1 MDKVVV
7 SIGGSILIP
16 DRDDSSYIRELSV
29 LLRELVR
36 EQQIVVVC
44 GGGKISRYY
53 ANTGRELGGDTFQL
67 DELGIMI
74 TRANAGLL
82 RIALGELRVDELPV
96 EAERAAELSEPG
108 NVVVMGGT
116 VPGHTT
122 DAVSAMV
129 ARALGADRVVNAT
142 SVDAV
147 YSEDPR
153 VNPEAERYTDMSIDQ
168 LAEIVYSEHGAG
180 KSSVF
185 DPLGIK
191 IAKDNGINI
200 VIVDG
205 RDLVEL
211 GNAIRGE
218 GFRGTLVRS
227 KRG

>member
-16 DRDDSSYIRELSV
+16 DKDDSSYIRELSA
-29 LLRELVR
+29 LLRELV
-36 EQQIVVVC
+36 QDFQIVVIC

-82 RIALGELRVDELPV
+82 RIALGDLRVEELPLD
-96 EAERAAELSEPG
+96 AERAAALSAPG

-122 DAVSAMV
+122 DAVSSMV
-129 ARALGADRVVNAT
+129 AKALGADRIVNAT
-142 SVDAV
+142 SVNAV

-153 VNPEAERYTDMSIDQ
+153 HNPDAERYTDMTIDQ
-168 LAEIVYSEHGAG
+168 LAGIVYSEHGAG

-185 DPLGIK
+185 DPLGIR
-191 IAKDNGINI
+191 IAKENAIDI

-205 RDLVEL
+205 RDLGEL
-211 GNAIRGE
+211 ANAIRGQ

-227 KRG
+227 

>member
-16 DRDDSSYIRELSV
+16 DKDDSSYIRELSA
-29 LLRELVR
+29 LLRELV
-36 EQQIVVVC
+36 QDFQIVVIC

-82 RIALGELRVDELPV
+82 RIALGDLRVEELPLD
-96 EAERAAELSEPG
+96 AERAAALSAPG

-129 ARALGADRVVNAT
+129 AKALGADRIVNAT

-153 VNPEAERYTDMSIDQ
+153 HNPDAERYTDMTIDQ
-168 LAEIVYSEHGAG
+168 LAGIVYSEHGAG

-185 DPLGIK
+185 DPLGIR
-191 IAKDNGINI
+191 IAKENAIDI

-205 RDLVEL
+205 RDLGEL
-211 GNAIRGE
+211 ANAIRGQ

-227 KRG
+227 

>member
-16 DRDDSSYIRELSV
+16 DKDDSSYIRELSA
-29 LLRELVR
+29 LLRELV
-36 EQQIVVVC
+36 QDFQIVVIC

-82 RIALGELRVDELPV
+82 RIALGDLRVEELPLD
-96 EAERAAELSEPG
+96 AERAAALSAPG

-122 DAVSAMV
+122 DAVSSMV
-129 ARALGADRVVNAT
+129 AKALGADRIVNAT

-153 VNPEAERYTDMSIDQ
+153 HNPDAERYTDMTIDQ
-168 LAEIVYSEHGAG
+168 LAGIVYSEHGAG

-185 DPLGIK
+185 DPLGIR
-191 IAKDNGINI
+191 IAKENAIDI

-205 RDLVEL
+205 RDLGEL
-211 GNAIRGE
+211 ANAIRGQ

-227 KRG
+227 

>member
-1 MDKVVV
+1 MMDKVVV

-16 DRDDSSYIRELSV
+16 DKDDSSYIRGLSA
-29 LLRELVR
+29 LLRELVHDF
-36 EQQIVVVC
+36 QIVVVC

-82 RIALGELRVDELPV
+82 RIALGDLRVEELPV
-96 EAERAAELSEPG
+96 EADRAAELSSPG

-129 ARALGADRVVNAT
+129 AKAMGADRIINAT

-153 VNPEAERYTDMSIDQ
+153 QNPDAERYTDMTIDQ
-168 LAEIVYSEHGAG
+168 LAGIVYSEHGAG

-185 DPLGIK
+185 DPLGIR
-191 IAKDNGINI
+191 IAKQSGIDI

-205 RDLVEL
+205 RDLTEL
-211 GNAIRGE
+211 ANAIRGQ

-227 KRG
+227 

>member
-16 DRDDSSYIRELSV
+16 DKDDSSYIRELSA
-29 LLRELVR
+29 LLRELV
-36 EQQIVVVC
+36 QDFQIVVIC

-82 RIALGELRVDELPV
+82 RIALGDLRVDELPV
-96 EAERAAELSEPG
+96 EAERAAALSAPG

-122 DAVSAMV
+122 DAVSSMV
-129 ARALGADRVVNAT
+129 AKALGADRIVNAT

-153 VNPEAERYTDMSIDQ
+153 HNPDAERYTDMTIDQ
-168 LAEIVYSEHGAG
+168 LAGIVYSEHGAG

-185 DPLGIK
+185 DPLGIR
-191 IAKDNGINI
+191 IAKENAIDI

-205 RDLVEL
+205 RDLGEL
-211 GNAIRGE
+211 ANAIRGK

-227 KRG
+227 